1 MISEQNVHEL
11 TEVNGDSLAIHFRQ
25 FNLAYSGSKGKPDLQ
40 VIQDVSLSVRSG
52 EFITIVGPSG
62 CGKTTLLR
70 VVAGLLAQE
79 DDDVKISGSLRV
91 FGMTPLEAKH
101 QRMFAITFQNPVLL
115 PWRSVRQNVMLPL
128 EITHESEPSDDQRVD
143 EMLSMVGISDF
154 SCSMSSQLSGGMQ
167 QRVNLARA
175 LVQEPRILLMDE
187 PFGSLDEVT
196 RERLNFELLRI
207 HRLKKQTILFVTHNL
222 TEAALLA
229 DRVLVLGNRPSTIRE
244 MITIDLPRER
254 TDDTLLSSEFLAHV
268 RKVRD
273 AFTREGAAS

>member
-1 MISEQNVHEL
+1 MQNEQNSHKSMEL
-11 TEVNGDSLAIHFRQ
+11 NGEPFAIQFQQ
-25 FNLAYSGSKGKPDLQ
+25 FNLAYPGPKDKLPLQ
-40 VIQDVSLSVRSG
+40 VIQDVSISVRPG

-70 VVAGLLAQE
+70 AVAGLLAQE
-79 DDDVKISGSLRV
+79 DDDVIISGSLRV
-91 FGMTPLEAKH
+91 FGMSPLEAKH

-115 PWRSVRQNVMLPL
+115 PWRTVRQNVMLPL
-128 EITHESEPSDDQRVD
+128 EITHESEASDHQRVD

-244 MITIDLPRER
+244 MITINLPRER
-254 TDDTLLSSEFLAHV
+254 TDDTLLSPEFLAQV

-273 AFTREGAAS
+273 AFTREEAAS